1 MNDANTRQQMAV
13 AAGIM
18 ELELRQ
24 HKVIASIKPL
34 EDGDSS
40 KTWNFACVVAMGTK
54 SAKVRGLD
62 EEISARL
69 HADGAQVFRRR
80 GVFIVS
86 VAKPRNLWRSSTLAD
101 VDYALRQQRVSL
113 KHAGVV
119 PIGLDV
125 MNEAVLIDLAEVVHL
140 GVVGISGSG
149 KTTLLHH
156 ILGWIAKHSRPDAVR
171 LVYACLDKPED
182 LRPFLHVPHMW
193 IEPAHELDH
202 VIRTLYLVEDT
213 MRERQRAG
221 VNRPRL
227 VVCVDEVQDLLSQSA
242 EADELLDAIGRRG
255 RSAGISLILGSQR
268 ATMAGL
274 SRAAS
279 NLGAVLVG
287 KTRTAA
293 DGAYAL
299 GHSVKESSGIKPH
312 QLLGAG
318 DFVLH
323 QSGQS
328 SRLQA
333 PLLRRRDYAELQRC
347 DAPDWTRCDDL
358 PVRAQAERAA
368 GGWNRTAVDEAAVI
382 ADFQAGASV
391 NSVVNTYGIGW
402 PRAKRLWA
410 LAMDIQ
416 STDEVDYEDEDMGG
430 DDSGD
435 DRDAGDPG
443 DAGEE

>member
-1 MNDANTRQQMAV
+1 MNDSNTRQQMAV

-18 ELELRQ
+18 ELELRA
-24 HKVIASIKPL
+24 HKILASVKPL
-34 EDGDSS
+34 DDGDSA
-40 KTWNFACVVAMGTK
+40 KCWNFACVVAMGTK
-54 SAKVRGLD
+54 GAKVRSLD

-69 HADGAQVFRRR
+69 HAEGAQVFRRR
-80 GVFIVS
+80 GVFVVS
-86 VAKPRNLWRSSTLAD
+86 VAKPRAMWRSATMAD
-101 VDYALRQQRVSL
+101 VDYALRLGRVSL

-119 PIGLDV
+119 PVGLDV
-125 MNEAVLIDLAEVVHL
+125 MNEAVLVDLSEVVHL

-156 ILGWIAKHSRPDAVR
+156 ILGWVAKHSRPDAVR

-182 LRPFLHVPHMW
+182 LKPFLHVPHMA
-193 IEPAHELDH
+193 IEPAHQLDH
-202 VIRTLYLVEDT
+202 VIRTLYQVEDS
-213 MRERQRAG
+213 MRQRQREG
-221 VNRPRL
+221 RNKPRL
-227 VVCVDEVQDLLSQSA
+227 IVCIDEVQDLLSQSD

-274 SRAAS
+274 SRAAA

-299 GHSVKESSGIKPH
+299 GHSVKEGGGIKPH

-347 DAPDWTRCDDL
+347 DAPDWIRCDDL
-358 PVRAQAERAA
+358 PVRAQSDARAA
-368 GGWNRTAVDEAAVI
+368 GGWNRTAIDEDEVI

-391 NSVVNTYGIGW
+391 NAVMNTYGIGW
-402 PRAKRLWA
+402 KRAKQLQA
-410 LAMDIQ
+410 QAMQDEV
-416 STDEVDYEDEDMGG
+416 DEVDYESEDLGG

-435 DRDAGDPG
+435 DPNAGYPDDPG
-443 DAGEE
+443 EE

>member
-1 MNDANTRQQMAV
+1 MNDSGTRQQMAV

-18 ELELRQ
+18 ELELRAN
-24 HKVIASIKPL
+24 KIIASVKPL
-34 EDGDSS
+34 DDGDSA
-40 KTWNFACVVAMGTK
+40 KCWNFACVVAMGTK
-54 SAKVRGLD
+54 GAKVRSLD

-80 GVFIVS
+80 GVFVVS
-86 VAKPRNLWRSSTLAD
+86 VAKPRNLWRSSTMAD
-101 VDYALRQQRVSL
+101 VDYALRQQRISL
-113 KHAGVV
+113 AHAGVV
-119 PIGLDV
+119 PVGLDV
-125 MNEAVLIDLAEVVHL
+125 MNEAVVLDLAEVVHL

-156 ILGWIAKHSRPDAVR
+156 ILGWVAKHSRPDAVR

-182 LRPFLHVPHMW
+182 LRPFLHVPHMA

-202 VIRTLYLVEDT
+202 VIRTLYHVEDL

-227 VVCVDEVQDLLSQSA
+227 IVCIDEVQDLLSQSD

-274 SRAAS
+274 SRAAA

-299 GHSVKESSGIKPH
+299 GHSVKEGGGIKPH

-347 DAPDWTRCDDL
+347 DAPDWIRCDDL
-358 PVRAQAERAA
+358 PVRAQPERVV
-368 GGWNRTAVDEAAVI
+368 GGWNRTAIDEDEVI

-391 NSVVNTYGIGW
+391 NAVMNTYGIGW
-402 PRAKRLWA
+402 KRAKQLQ
-410 LAMDIQ
+410 AMAND
-416 STDEVDYEDEDMGG
+416 TEVKDDESEDLGS
-430 DDSGD
+430 DDSGYD
-435 DRDAGDPG
+435 PYAGYPDDPG
-443 DAGEE
+443 EE

>member
-1 MNDANTRQQMAV
+1 MNDANTRQQMSV

-101 VDYALRQQRVSL
+101 VDYALRLGRVSL

-227 VVCVDEVQDLLSQSA
+227 VVCVDEVQDLLSQSD

-274 SRAAS
+274 SRAAA

-299 GHSVKESSGIKPH
+299 GHSVKEGGGIKPH

-347 DAPDWTRCDDL
+347 DAPDWIRCDDL
-358 PVRAQAERAA
+358 PVRAQPERVV
-368 GGWNRTAVDEAAVI
+368 GGWNRTAIDEDEVI

-391 NSVVNTYGIGW
+391 NAVMNTYGIGW
-402 PRAKRLWA
+402 KRAKQLQ
-410 LAMDIQ
+410 AMAND
-416 STDEVDYEDEDMGG
+416 TEVHDDESEDLGG

-435 DRDAGDPG
+435 DPNAGYPDDPG
-443 DAGEE
+443 EE

>member
-1 MNDANTRQQMAV
+1 MNDSNTRQQMAV

-24 HKVIASIKPL
+24 HKITASVKPL

-54 SAKVRGLD
+54 SSKVRSLD

-80 GVFIVS
+80 GVFVVS
-86 VAKPRNLWRSSTLAD
+86 VAKPRNLWRSTTLAD
-101 VDYALRQQRVSL
+101 VDYALRLGRVSL
-113 KHAGVV
+113 AHAGVV
-119 PIGLDV
+119 PVGLDV
-125 MNEAVLIDLAEVVHL
+125 MNEVICLDLAEVVHL
-140 GVVGISGSG
+140 GIVGISGSG
-149 KTTLLHH
+149 KTTLIHH
-156 ILGWIAKHSRPDAVR
+156 VLGWIAKHSRPEAVR

-182 LRPFLHVPHMW
+182 LRPFLHVPHMA

-202 VIRTLYLVEDT
+202 VVRTLYLVEDT

-221 VNRPRL
+221 VCRPRL
-227 VVCVDEVQDLLSQSA
+227 VVCVDEVQDLLSQSD

-274 SRAAS
+274 SRAAA

-299 GHSVKESSGIKPH
+299 GHSIKESSGIKPH

-323 QSGQS
+323 QSGMS

-347 DAPDWTRCDDL
+347 DAPDWIPCDAL
-358 PVRAQAERAA
+358 PQRSAPDRQA
-368 GGWNRTAVDEAAVI
+368 GGWNRRDVDEAEVI
-382 ADFQAGASV
+382 ADFQAGASI
-391 NSVVNTYGIGW
+391 NSVCNTYGIGW
-402 PRAKRLWA
+402 RRAKQLQA
-410 LAMDIQ
+410 LAMNEG
-416 STDEVDYEDEDMGG
+416 DEVQDYEGEDLGG
-430 DDSGD
+430 DDPSD
-435 DRDAGDPG
+435 DSDAGYSGDPG
-443 DAGEE
+443 EE